1 MQNFYDLIMEE
12 GNVNLSKVKS
22 DVEEYFKQGIFDEE
36 FEKYKSKKI
45 RDMEKKIAEQEETIL
60 DLRTSLSKIENRSLI
75 ERIMNK

>member
-1 MQNFYDLIMEE
+1 MEE